1 MEASI
6 QAVLPPPSQT
16 KPIYTSRLVLRPF
29 EQADLPALHE
39 LRSDSRVMKWT
50 SQGRVDD
57 SIQETREWMESYM
70 YDNDETPRRNFSFVV
85 TLQTRNW
92 DAHQQIL
99 HQTNDNQIIGTCGL
113 TSLNSLPTSYYPNF
127 GYMFSQKTWG
137 KGYATE
143 AVSGFQR
150 AWLQLIASYRQSRP
164 MSEPFIDDIGK
175 IRAVTF
181 EENDVS
187 ARVLQKCGWKVYEL
201 SQYSGSKIVRWIWD
215 A

>member
-16 KPIYTSRLVLRPF
+16 KPIYTSRLILRPF

-39 LRSDSRVMKWT
+39 LRSDSQVMKWT

-57 SIQETREWMESYM
+57 SIHETRAWMEPYI
-70 YDNDETPRRNFSFVV
+70 YGDDKTTTPRLNFNFVV
-85 TLQTRNW
+85 TLQTQHL
-92 DAHQQIL
+92 DVIL
-99 HQTNDNQIIGTCGL
+99 GQANDNPIIGVCGI
-113 TSLNSLPTSYYPNF
+113 TSLNSLPTSDYPSF
-127 GYMFSQKTWG
+127 GYMFFRKTWG

-143 AVSGFQR
+143 AVSGFQG
-150 AWLQLIASYRQSRP
+150 AWLQLITSYRQSRP
-164 MSEPFIDDIGK
+164 MAVPFLGK
-175 IRAVTF
+175 IRAVTD
-181 EENDVS
+181 EKNDAS

-201 SQYSGSKIVRWIWD
+201 SQDSGSNIVKWIWE